1 MPVLVSRI
9 NQSPW
14 PEMAKSNCD
23 GQEIDHTAEWV
34 IWTEEETG
42 DGMRFAC
49 DKHIGGWVM
58 TVWERIDGW

>member
-1 MPVLVSRI
+1 
-9 NQSPW
+9 
-14 PEMAKSNCD
+14 MAKSNCD